1 MRLMPYEMPVTGTD
15 IWYYY
20 ICKRQCW
27 LMLHRIAPDEEDEN
41 LEIGRFIHEYRYE
54 RGKRELDLGSVKI
67 DRVIKVKGELVV
79 REIKKSSRFLES
91 ARFQLLYY
99 LDVLRNMGVIAKG
112 ELVFPEERDKETVE
126 WTPEKKAELDKAVEE
141 IRRIARLPMP
151 PEPKKISFCKKCA
164 YREYCWAEE

>member
-1 MRLMPYEMPVTGTD
+1 M
-15 IWYYY
+15 
-20 ICKRQCW
+20 
-27 LMLHRIAPDEEDEN
+27 
-41 LEIGRFIHEYRYE
+41 
-54 RGKRELDLGSVKI
+54 GSVKI

-112 ELVFPEERDKETVE
+112 AGISRRKDKETVE

-151 PEPKKISFCKKCA
+151 PEPRKLVFARSVHT
-164 YREYCWAEE
+164 EYCWAEE

>member
-1 MRLMPYEMPVTGTD
+1 MSYEMPVTGTD
-15 IWYYY
+15 IWYYF

-27 LMLHRIAPDEEDEN
+27 LMVHRIAPDEEDEN
-41 LEIGRFIHEYRYE
+41 IEIGRFIHEYRYG
-54 RGKRELDLGSVKI
+54 RQKKELDLGSVKI

-141 IRRIARLPMP
+141 IRRIARFPMP
-151 PEPKKISFCKKCA
+151 PEPRKIGFCKKCA